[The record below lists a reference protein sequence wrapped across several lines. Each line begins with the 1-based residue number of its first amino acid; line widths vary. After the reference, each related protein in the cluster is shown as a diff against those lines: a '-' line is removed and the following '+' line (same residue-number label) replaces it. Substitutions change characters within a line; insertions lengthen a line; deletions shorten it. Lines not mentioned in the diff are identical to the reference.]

1 MEIKKLARLVSCL
14 LIGIYEIMIDQSA
27 SIHPDAK
34 LDSDVKV
41 GPFSIIEADVK
52 IDKGTVIGPHVV
64 IKSGTSIGKNNQI
77 HQFSS
82 VGEAPQSVG
91 YKGEPT
97 KLYIGDNNIIREFT
111 TLNRGTTDDLGY
123 TKLGNN
129 NFIMSYVHL
138 AHDCVVGDNVILA
151 NGVTM
156 GGHVQVGDYA
166 IMGGFALIHQF
177 CRVGEHSIIGG
188 GSICTKDIPP
198 YILAAGNTAKP
209 HGINVTG
216 LKRRDFSAE
225 TISALRQSYRTIFRS
240 KLDLNTAI
248 EQLAKFEQFEEVN
261 ALAEF
266 LQTSKRGFIR

>member
-1 MEIKKLARLVSCL
+1 
-14 LIGIYEIMIDQSA
+14 MIDQSA
-27 SIHPDAK
+27 NVHADAK
-34 LDSDVKV
+34 LADNVTI
-41 GPFSIIEADVK
+41 GAFSIIEADVE
-52 IDKGTVIGPHVV
+52 IDEGTIVDSHVV
-64 IKSGTSIGKNNQI
+64 IKSGSRIGKNNRF

-82 VGEAPQSVG
+82 IGDAPQSVG

-123 TKLGNN
+123 TKLGDN
-129 NFIMSYVHL
+129 NFIMAYVHL
-138 AHDCVVGDNVILA
+138 AHDCVVGNNVILA

-156 GGHVQVGDYA
+156 GGHVQVGDFA

-216 LKRRDFSAE
+216 LKRRDFSAK
-225 TISALRQSYRTIFRS
+225 TISALRQSYRTSFRS
-240 KLDLNTAI
+240 KLDLNTAV
-248 EQLAKFEQFEEVN
+248 EQLAELKKYEEVVI
-261 ALAEF
+261 LAEF
-266 LQTSKRGFIR
+266 LQTSNRGFIR

>member
-1 MEIKKLARLVSCL
+1 
-14 LIGIYEIMIDQSA
+14 MIDERA
-27 SIHPDAK
+27 SI
-34 LDSDVKV
+34 DSKTQIADNVSI
-41 GPFSIIEADVK
+41 GPFTIVEQDVE
-52 IDKGTVIGPHVV
+52 IDEGTIIGPHVV
-64 IKSGTSIGKNNQI
+64 IKSGSRIGKHNQI

-82 VGEAPQSVG
+82 IGDAPQSVG

-97 KLYIGDNNIIREFT
+97 QLIIGDHNIIREFT
-111 TLNRGTTDDLGY
+111 TLNRGTPDDLGY
-123 TKLGNN
+123 TRLGNHN
-129 NFIMSYVHL
+129 YIMAYVHL
-138 AHDCVVGDNVILA
+138 AHDCVVGNNVILA

-156 GGHVQVGDYA
+156 GGHVRVGDYA

-216 LKRRDFSAE
+216 LKRREFSAD
-225 TISALRQSYRTIFRS
+225 TISALRNAYRTIFRS
-240 KLDLNTAI
+240 KLDLNTA
-248 EQLAKFEQFEEVN
+248 LDNLEELKRFNEVAN
-261 ALAEF
+261 LSEF

>member
-1 MEIKKLARLVSCL
+1 
-14 LIGIYEIMIDQSA
+14 MIDQHA
-27 SIHPDAK
+27 SIHSKAK
-34 LDSDVKV
+34 IAENVSV
-41 GPFSIIEADVK
+41 GPFSIIEKDVE
-52 IDKGTVIGPHVV
+52 IGEGSVIGPHVV
-64 IKSGTSIGKNNQI
+64 IKSGTRIGKYNQI

-82 VGEAPQSVG
+82 IGDAPQSVG

-97 KLYIGDNNIIREFT
+97 ELFIGDHNIIREFT
-111 TLNRGTTDDLGY
+111 TLNRGTPDDLGY
-123 TKLGNN
+123 TKLGNHN
-129 NFIMSYVHL
+129 YIMAYVHL
-138 AHDCVVGDNVILA
+138 AHDCVVGNNVILA

-156 GGHVQVGDYA
+156 GGHVRVGDYA

-216 LKRRDFSAE
+216 LKRRDFSAQ
-225 TISALRQSYRTIFRS
+225 TISALRKSYRTIFRS
-240 KLDLNTAI
+240 KLDLNSAL
-248 EQLAKFEQFEEVN
+248 EQLNDLNEFNEV
-261 ALAEF
+261 AILSEF

>member
-1 MEIKKLARLVSCL
+1 
-14 LIGIYEIMIDQSA
+14 MIDQSA
-27 SIHPDAK
+27 NVHADAK
-34 LDSDVKV
+34 LADNVTI
-41 GPFSIIEADVK
+41 GAFSIIEADVE
-52 IDKGTVIGPHVV
+52 IDEGTIVDSHVV
-64 IKSGTSIGKNNQI
+64 IKSGSRIGKNNRF

-82 VGEAPQSVG
+82 IGDAPQSVG

-123 TKLGNN
+123 TKLGDN
-129 NFIMSYVHL
+129 NFIMAYVHL
-138 AHDCVVGDNVILA
+138 AHDCVVGNNVILA

-156 GGHVQVGDYA
+156 GGHVQVGDFA

-216 LKRRDFSAE
+216 LKRRDFSAK

-240 KLDLNTAI
+240 KLDLNTAV
-248 EQLAKFEQFEEVN
+248 EQLAELKKYEEVVI
-261 ALAEF
+261 LAEF
-266 LQTSKRGFIR
+266 LQTSNRGFIR

>member
-1 MEIKKLARLVSCL
+1 
-14 LIGIYEIMIDQSA
+14 MIDKNSD
-27 SIHPDAK
+27 IHPDAK
-34 LDSDVKV
+34 LADNVTV
-41 GPFSIIEADVK
+41 GSFSIIEADVEVGE
-52 IDKGTVIGPHVV
+52 GTIIGSHVV
-64 IKSGTSIGKNNQI
+64 IKSGTRIGRHNQI

-82 VGEAPQSVG
+82 VGDAPQSVG

-111 TLNRGTTDDLGY
+111 TLNRGTNDDLGY
-123 TKLGNN
+123 TKLGND
-129 NFIMSYVHL
+129 NFIMAYVHL

-216 LKRRDFSAE
+216 LKRREFDAE

-240 KLDLNTAI
+240 KLDLSTALD
-248 EQLAKFEQFEEVN
+248 ELQQFDQKEV
-261 ALAEF
+261 AVLAEF
-266 LQTSKRGFIR
+266 LQSSKRGFIR

>member
-1 MEIKKLARLVSCL
+1 
-14 LIGIYEIMIDQSA
+14 MIDKNSDIHASA
-27 SIHPDAK
+27 VLAD
-34 LDSDVKV
+34 DVTV
-41 GPFSIIEADVK
+41 GPFSIIEADVE
-52 IDKGTVIGPHVV
+52 IDEGTVIGPHVV
-64 IKSGTSIGKNNQI
+64 IKSGTRIGKHNQI

-82 VGEAPQSVG
+82 IGDAPQSVG

-111 TLNRGTTDDLGY
+111 TLNRGTNDDLGY
-123 TKLGNN
+123 TKLGND
-129 NFIMSYVHL
+129 NFIMAYVHL
-138 AHDCVVGDNVILA
+138 AHDCVVGNNVILA

-216 LKRRDFSAE
+216 LKRRDFDAK

-248 EQLAKFEQFEEVN
+248 EQLQQLDYKEVTI
-261 ALAEF
+261 LAEF

>member
-1 MEIKKLARLVSCL
+1 
-14 LIGIYEIMIDQSA
+14 MIDKNA
-27 SIHPDAK
+27 NIHPDAK
-34 LDSDVKV
+34 LADNVTV
-41 GPFSIIEADVK
+41 GSFSIIEADVEVGE
-52 IDKGTVIGPHVV
+52 GTVIGPHVV
-64 IKSGTSIGKNNQI
+64 IKSGTRIGKYNQI

-82 VGEAPQSVG
+82 IGDAPQSVG

-111 TLNRGTTDDLGY
+111 TLNRGTNDDLGY
-123 TKLGNN
+123 TKLGND
-129 NFIMSYVHL
+129 NFIMAYVHL
-138 AHDCVVGDNVILA
+138 AHDCVVGNNVILA

-198 YILAAGNTAKP
+198 YVLAAGNTAKP

-216 LKRRDFSAE
+216 LKRRDFDAD
-225 TISALRQSYRTIFRS
+225 TISALRKSYRTIFRS

-248 EQLAKFEQFEEVN
+248 EELQQFKQKEVST
-261 ALAEF
+261 LAEF

>member
-1 MEIKKLARLVSCL
+1 
-14 LIGIYEIMIDQSA
+14 MIDERA
-27 SIHPDAK
+27 SVHHQARIAENV
-34 LDSDVKV
+34 SI
-41 GPFSIIEADVK
+41 GAFSIIENDVE
-52 IDKGTVIGPHVV
+52 IGAGTVIGPHVV
-64 IKSGTSIGKNNQI
+64 IKSGSRIGKHNHI

-82 VGEAPQSVG
+82 IGDAPQSVG

-97 KLYIGDNNIIREFT
+97 ELIIGDHNIIREFT
-111 TLNRGTTDDLGY
+111 TLNRGTSNDLGY

-129 NFIMSYVHL
+129 NYIMAYVHL
-138 AHDCVVGDNVILA
+138 AHDCVVGDHVILA

-156 GGHVQVGDYA
+156 GGHVRVGDYA

-216 LKRRDFSAE
+216 LKRRAFSAE
-225 TISALRQSYRTIFRS
+225 TISVLRKSYRTIFRS
-240 KLDLNTAI
+240 KLDLNTAL
-248 EQLAKFEQFEEVN
+248 EQLKNIKGHDEVRK
-261 ALAEF
+261 LSEF